1 MKKIMPKEND
11 LVLLKNGKEVGLVD
25 QLDETHFLADYGID
39 TEENERLFWEK
50 PVSVDDIEKVLYRPE

>member
-1 MKKIMPKEND
+1 MPKEN
-11 LVLLKNGKEVGLVD
+11 EFHLVD